1 MDTCAYLFSV
11 LVLHVHMYEDAAT
24 QANLCRF
31 RGECVAALEVVAARS
46 RDSPGRPSLA
56 AETAARLLFRLSQ
69 A

>member
-11 LVLHVHMYEDAAT
+11 LVLHVHMYEDA
-24 QANLCRF
+24 NLSRF

-46 RDSPGRPSLA
+46 RDSPGRRSLA
-56 AETAARLLFRLSQ
+56 AETAARLLFRLHQ